1 MIYEIAGLRI
11 DIQNKYEY
19 TDEFCKEYLSED
31 QSSPVDLTARVSE
44 NEFLEEKSRSV
55 GFSDGYIENICLYR
69 NICLQIPL
77 RNCMLLHCAVIA
89 YEGKGYAFLGR
100 SGTGKSTH
108 AKLWKKYL
116 STPRMINGDKP
127 ILEYAEGEFIAHGTP
142 WKGKERWGE
151 KAFAKLYGLCFL
163 EQAKENAIVKLSPA
177 EASKRIFFQTVMPKE
192 EKGVIATLELI
203 DKLVNTVPSYLLQC
217 NISEGAVKTAFEK
230 LTGKKYEN

>member
-1 MIYEIAGLRI
+1 MVYEIAGLRI

-31 QSSPVDLTARVSE
+31 QNSPVDLTACVTE
-44 NEFLEEKSRSV
+44 TEFLEEKARSS

-69 NICLQIPL
+69 SICLQIPL
-77 RNCMLLHCAVIA
+77 QNRMLLHCAVIE

-116 STPRMINGDKP
+116 SSPRMINGDKP
-127 ILEYAEGEFIAHGTP
+127 LLEYADGEFIAHGTP

-151 KAFAKLYGLCFL
+151 KAFTKLHGLCFL
-163 EQAKENAIVKLSPA
+163 EQAKDNSIERLSPL
-177 EASKRIFFQTVMPKE
+177 EASKQVFSQIVLPKE
-192 EKGVIATLELI
+192 EKNAIATLELV
-203 DKLVNTVPSYLLQC
+203 DKLVNVVPSYLLKC
-217 NISEGAVKTAFEK
+217 DISEKAVKTAFEA